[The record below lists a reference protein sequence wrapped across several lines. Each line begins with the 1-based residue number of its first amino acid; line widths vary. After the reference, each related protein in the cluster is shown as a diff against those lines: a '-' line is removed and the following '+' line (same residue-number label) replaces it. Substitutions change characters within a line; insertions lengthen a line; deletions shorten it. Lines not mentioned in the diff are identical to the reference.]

1 MLFVNENAQWINRQ
15 DTACYS
21 TSAFVLPLRQCQL
34 RSVNA
39 LHYNDGYRNTLIDAG
54 VLAQL
59 SSVISLAG
67 CPRLLDISEVIALT
81 TREKY
86 SLK

>member
-1 MLFVNENAQWINRQ
+1 MFVNENAQRINRQ
-15 DTACYS
+15 DTAYYS
-21 TSAFVLPLRQCQL
+21 TSAFVSTLRQCQL

-39 LHYNDGYRNTLIDAG
+39 LHYNDGLIDAG